1 MTLHEKLAAL
11 RRERNISQEKLAE
24 IIGVSRQSVAK
35 WESGESLPEIDKLI
49 LLSNFFAASID
60 SLVKQQDGCASFTAA
75 KSAVRDVDPLLLF
88 LCKAKK
94 HTYAGHG
101 AETVS
106 SRPAS
111 HDLEFAENGWF
122 YYDTYLGGERF
133 SGEEAVWKE
142 GVPLWSMNYSG
153 RVLCEGFSGDFLK
166 EALATACPDYPW
178 RGRPLHANGVNT
190 YHCSVTGSFE
200 WFSGNEEIFSLTTRV
215 YECMFHGG
223 VIK

>member
-1 MTLHEKLAAL
+1 MPFQFKLANL
-11 RRERNISQEKLAE
+11 RKEKKLSQERLAE

-35 WESGESLPEIDKLI
+35 WETGESLPELEKLVVI
-49 LLSNFFAASID
+49 ADFFMTSID
-60 SLVKQQDGCASFTAA
+60 SLVRDRDACGSFDPGNRPAA
-75 KSAVRDVDPLLLF
+75 DTDPLIAF

-111 HDLEFAENGWF
+111 HDLEFTEEPYF
-122 YYDTYLGGERF
+122 YYDTYIGGERF

-142 GVPLWSMNYSG
+142 GVPVWSMNYAG
-153 RVLCEGFSGDFLK
+153 RILHESFSGDFLK
-166 EALATACPDYPW
+166 EALATVCPEYPY
-178 RGRPLHANGVNT
+178 RGRLLHTNGDYT
-190 YHCSVTGSFE
+190 YHCSANGSFD
-200 WFSGNEEIFSLTTRV
+200 WFSGSEEIFAGRSRA

-223 VIK
+223 AVR